1 MGQATGTL
9 ANDARSGPTGNVT
22 IVGAGLV
29 GSLLACYLGRRGYTV
44 DVYERRP
51 DPRSTEAERGRSIN
65 LALSERGLD
74 ALRRIDLVDTVMAPA
89 LPMHGRMMHGVD
101 GTLTFQS
108 YSASGD
114 RAINSIGRGALN
126 ETLLDAAD
134 ATPGVTLHFGAR
146 TCAYDL
152 ATNTLTVEADGQ
164 RTDVTSDIVLAS
176 DGFGS
181 VVRQALE
188 AAGRV
193 SVVTDGENFGY
204 KELTIPA
211 RDGEFA
217 MDPDA
222 LHIWPRG
229 GSMMIALPN
238 PDRSFTCTLFW
249 PKTGPDGFDALTTPE
264 EITAHFEAVYPDAV
278 PLMPTLVE
286 DYQFNPVGLLATIHS
301 DPWQADGKVALIG
314 DAAHAILPFFGQG
327 ANCGFEDVVELD
339 RCLSEVDDDW
349 TLALPMYQERRRH
362 NAEAIAQ
369 LAKENFIEMRDKVG
383 SKAFLAS
390 KKLEHAV
397 EKALPGR
404 YLSRYEMVSFTTIP
418 YAEVIERSRRQQRA
432 VAVAGGVLAAAAA
445 LVAMAAV
452 RRGSGGG
459 EA

>member
-1 MGQATGTL
+1 MTQRT
-9 ANDARSGPTGNVT
+9 DARV
-22 IVGAGLV
+22 VVCGAGLV

-51 DPRSTEAERGRSIN
+51 DPRATDAERGRSIN

-89 LPMHGRMMHGVD
+89 LPMHGRMMHSVD

-126 ETLLDAAD
+126 ETLLDAAE

-146 TCAYDL
+146 SAAYDL
-152 ATNTLTVEADGQ
+152 ATNTLTVEQDG
-164 RTDVTSDIVLAS
+164 TTSDVTADIVLAA

-181 VVRQALE
+181 VVRQALQS
-188 AAGRV
+188 AGRV
-193 SVVTDGENFGY
+193 SVVTDMEDFGY

-217 MDPDA
+217 LDPDA

-229 GSMMIALPN
+229 ASMMIALPN

-249 PKTGPDGFDALTTPE
+249 PKSGPGGFDSLTTE
-264 EITAHFEAVYPDAV
+264 QEIIDHFSREYPDAV

-286 DYQFNPVGLLATIHS
+286 DYQYNPVGLLATVHT

-339 RCLSEVDDDW
+339 RCLSEVADDW

-369 LAKENFIEMRDKVG
+369 LAKENFVEMRDKVG
-383 SKAFLAS
+383 SRSFLLA
-390 KKLEHAV
+390 KQLEHGL
-397 EKALPGR
+397 EKVLPGR

-418 YAEVIERSRRQQRA
+418 YAEVIDRAKRQQRA
-432 VAVAGGVLAAAAA
+432 VAVAAGGLVLATAV
-445 LVAMAAV
+445 VATSV
-452 RRGSGGG
+452 IRRISGSDDS
-459 EA
+459 

>member
-1 MGQATGTL
+1 MT
-9 ANDARSGPTGNVT
+9 VT
-22 IVGAGLV
+22 ADTRVAICGAGLV
-29 GSLLACYLGRRGYTV
+29 GSLLACYLGRRGYRV

-51 DPRSTEAERGRSIN
+51 DPRATEPERGRSIN

-89 LPMHGRMMHGVD
+89 LPMHGRMMHALD

-108 YSASGD
+108 YSASGN
-114 RAINSIGRGALN
+114 RAINSISRGALN
-126 ETLLDAAD
+126 ATLLDAAE
-134 ATPGVTLHFGAR
+134 ATPGVTVHFGAR
-146 TCAYDL
+146 TAAYDL
-152 ATNTLTVEADGQ
+152 ATNTLTVEAGGATEQ
-164 RTDVTSDIVLAS
+164 VSADIVLAA

-181 VVRQALE
+181 VVRQALQ

-193 SVVTDGENFGY
+193 SVVTDMEDYGY

-229 GSMMIALPN
+229 SSMMIALPN

-249 PKTGPDGFDALTTPE
+249 PKTGPGGLDSLSTED
-264 EITAHFEAVYPDAV
+264 EILAHFRREYPDAV

-286 DYQFNPVGLLATIHS
+286 DYQYNPVGLLATVHA
-301 DPWQADGKVALIG
+301 DPWQAEGKVGLVG
-314 DAAHAILPFFGQG
+314 DSAHAILPFFGQG

-369 LAKENFIEMRDKVG
+369 LAKENFVEMRDKVG
-383 SKAFLAS
+383 SRSFLMA
-390 KKLEHAV
+390 KKVEHAL

-432 VAVAGGVLAAAAA
+432 VAVAGGALAAATAVLAVAA
-445 LVAMAAV
+445 L

-459 EA
+459 DA

>member
-1 MGQATGTL
+1 MTQRT
-9 ANDARSGPTGNVT
+9 DARV
-22 IVGAGLV
+22 VVCGAGLV

-51 DPRSTEAERGRSIN
+51 DPRATDAERGRSIN

-89 LPMHGRMMHGVD
+89 LPMHGRMMHSVD

-126 ETLLDAAD
+126 ETLLDAAE

-146 TCAYDL
+146 SAAYDL
-152 ATNTLTVEADGQ
+152 ATNTLTVEQDG
-164 RTDVTSDIVLAS
+164 TTSGVTADIVLAA

-181 VVRQALE
+181 VVRQALQS
-188 AAGRV
+188 AGRV
-193 SVVTDGENFGY
+193 SVVTDMEDFGY

-217 MDPDA
+217 LDPDA

-229 GSMMIALPN
+229 ASMMIALPN

-249 PKTGPDGFDALTTPE
+249 PKSGPGGFDSLTTE
-264 EITAHFEAVYPDAV
+264 QEIIDHFSREYPDAV

-286 DYQFNPVGLLATIHS
+286 DYQYNPVGLLATVHT

-339 RCLSEVDDDW
+339 RCLSEVADDW

-369 LAKENFIEMRDKVG
+369 LAKENFVEMRDKVG
-383 SKAFLAS
+383 SRSFLLA
-390 KKLEHAV
+390 KQLEHGL
-397 EKALPGR
+397 EKVLPGR

-418 YAEVIERSRRQQRA
+418 YAEVIDRAKRQQRA
-432 VAVAGGVLAAAAA
+432 VAVAAGGLVLATAV
-445 LVAMAAV
+445 VATSV
-452 RRGSGGG
+452 IRRISGSDDS
-459 EA
+459 

>member
-1 MGQATGTL
+1 MTQGTQNSV
-9 ANDARSGPTGNVT
+9 A
-22 IVGAGLV
+22 ICGAGLV
-29 GSLLACYLGRRGYTV
+29 GSLLACYLGRRGYAV
-44 DVYERRP
+44 DVFERRP
-51 DPRSTEAERGRSIN
+51 DPRATEAERGRSIN

-101 GTLTFQS
+101 GSLTFQS

-126 ETLLDAAD
+126 ETLLDAAE

-146 TCAYDL
+146 TAAYDL
-152 ATNTLTVEADGQ
+152 ATNTLTIESGGRTEA
-164 RTDVTSDIVLAS
+164 VTADIVLAA

-181 VVRQALE
+181 VVRQALQ
-188 AAGRV
+188 AAGRI
-193 SVVTDGENFGY
+193 SVVTDMEDFGY

-217 MDPDA
+217 LDPDA

-229 GSMMIALPN
+229 ASMMIALPN

-249 PKTGPDGFDALTTPE
+249 PKSGLGGFDSLSTGP
-264 EITAHFEAVYPDAV
+264 EILAHFEREYPDAV

-286 DYQFNPVGLLATIHS
+286 DYQFNPVGLLATVHT
-301 DPWQADGKVALIG
+301 DPWQADGKVAVIG

-339 RCLSEVDDDW
+339 RCLAEVGDDW

-369 LAKENFIEMRDKVG
+369 LAKENFVEMRDKVG
-383 SKAFLAS
+383 SRSFLLA
-390 KKLEHAV
+390 KRLEHGL
-397 EKALPGR
+397 EKVLPGR

-418 YAEVIERSRRQQRA
+418 YAEVIDRAKRQQRA
-432 VAVAGGVLAAAAA
+432 VAAVAGGLVLATAVAAT
-445 LVAMAAV
+445 AV
-452 RRGSGGG
+452 MRRVTGSDD
-459 EA
+459 

>member
-1 MGQATGTL
+1 MTQRT
-9 ANDARSGPTGNVT
+9 DARV
-22 IVGAGLV
+22 VVCGAGLV

-51 DPRSTEAERGRSIN
+51 DPRATDAERGRSIN

-89 LPMHGRMMHGVD
+89 LPMHGRMMHSVD

-126 ETLLDAAD
+126 ETLLDAAE

-146 TCAYDL
+146 SAAYDL
-152 ATNTLTVEADGQ
+152 ATNTLTVEQDG
-164 RTDVTSDIVLAS
+164 TTSDVTADIVLAA

-181 VVRQALE
+181 VVRQALQS
-188 AAGRV
+188 AGRV
-193 SVVTDGENFGY
+193 SVVTDMEDFGY

-217 MDPDA
+217 LDPDA

-229 GSMMIALPN
+229 ASMMIALPN

-249 PKTGPDGFDALTTPE
+249 PKSGPGGFDSLTTE
-264 EITAHFEAVYPDAV
+264 QEIIEHFSREYPDAV

-286 DYQFNPVGLLATIHS
+286 DYQYNPVGLLATVHT

-314 DAAHAILPFFGQG
+314 DSAHAILPFFGQG

-339 RCLSEVDDDW
+339 RCLSEVADDW

-369 LAKENFIEMRDKVG
+369 LAKENFVEMRDKVG
-383 SKAFLAS
+383 SRSFLLA
-390 KKLEHAV
+390 KQLEHGL
-397 EKALPGR
+397 EKVLPGR

-418 YAEVIERSRRQQRA
+418 YAEVIDRAKRQQRA
-432 VAVAGGVLAAAAA
+432 VAVAAGGLVLAT
-445 LVAMAAV
+445 AV
-452 RRGSGGG
+452 LATSVIRRISGSDD
-459 EA
+459 